1 MPGSFDLVAEFP
13 ASVEQVHSAFMDEDY
28 WLGRLAVFGGSTMLD
43 SLLVHPDGTVTV
55 ITTQDLRRQALPGV
69 VAKVFPRGLKIMR
82 TETWRPIDGRRVS
95 GELTVSTPGALG
107 SGRADALLAP
117 TQDGSRLRFT
127 VTVEVKVPF
136 VGGRIES
143 YIGGQ
148 LAEQLPAMQ
157 RFTTAWIT
165 EHNRQ

>member
-1 MPGSFDLVAEFP
+1 MPGSLDLVVEFP

-28 WLGRLAVFGGSTMLD
+28 WLARLAVFGGSTMLD
-43 SLLVHPDGTVTV
+43 SLIVHADGTVTV
-55 ITTQDLRRQALPGV
+55 ATTQDLRHQALPAV
-69 VAKVFPRGLKIMR
+69 VAKVLPGDLKILR
-82 TETWRPIDGRRVS
+82 KETWRPIGGRLVS
-95 GELTVSTPGALG
+95 GEVTVSAPRALG

-127 VTVEVKVPF
+127 VTVEVKVPL
-136 VGGRIES
+136 VGGRIAS

-157 RFTTAWIT
+157 RFTTAWIN
-165 EHNRQ
+165 EHHRH